1 MTQPPGQQPPQGGF
15 GAPQEPPQGSPQ
27 PPQGPP
33 QTPPPAQPPQAPP
46 GNGYPQTPGQAP
58 GQAPGYGYP
67 QQPGPYNQQQP
78 GPYAQQPGPY
88 NQQPGPYGQQPG
100 PYNQQP
106 GPYGQPAQPGYGC
119 PPQPGYGYPPQ
130 PQPGGPAGTG
140 GGGFFRGRRGTVIG
154 AVLAVVLLAGS
165 GIWLATSRGD
175 ESKPTAKA
183 SAGPGPI
190 SNGDGKAKGQ
200 DQDQDQ
206 DQDQGQ
212 DQGTHDLR
220 AEADALNAKRKPGE
234 AKVLW
239 LQEGGV
245 DLPLNGSD
253 VYGPWIVGDTIVK
266 AMLHTLSG
274 YSVTDGHQKWSL
286 RMPSNLCAAPS
297 QATADGKIV
306 LGIKSGNGD
315 QASCEALQMVD
326 LRTGKAGWHK
336 TYERQGLWDGLSHV
350 AMAINGDTVT
360 VGRTTRTDA
369 FRVSDGKALWHELPG
384 NCQPF
389 GFASGPEGIAA
400 TSCQTA
406 ADDHKEQ
413 QVQRIDPVTGKVQWT
428 YKVKKGWQV
437 AQFYSASP
445 PVVSLKQDDKWAI
458 LVLNENGT
466 YRSQLVGGTEDYV
479 TECDEDLLTDG
490 KSLDNC
496 LGVTA
501 DDRAVYLATK
511 PDLAAR
517 HPTNKVVAFDL
528 NTGRTKWKAA
538 APAGQTMMP
547 MRVEGGRLL
556 MYVAAAK
563 NKGGGIAS
571 LPPTGGTPQMVLRHP
586 AAAAAV
592 ERGFFL
598 SRVAYA
604 NGRSFLVHASI
615 SGIDDEAE
623 KSMKSIVGF
632 GN

>member
-15 GAPQEPPQGSPQ
+15 GAPYD
-27 PPQGPP
+27 
-33 QTPPPAQPPQAPP
+33 PPPGSVQPSPP
-46 GNGYPQTPGQAP
+46 PPS
-58 GQAPGYGYP
+58 GYGPVPPPVQAAGPYGAP
-67 QQPGPYNQQQP
+67 VQPGPYSTPAQP
-78 GPYAQQPGPY
+78 GPYGAQQPGPY
-88 NQQPGPYGQQPG
+88 DAPTQPGPYGYPG
-100 PYNQQP
+100 Q
-106 GPYGQPAQPGYGC
+106 
-119 PPQPGYGYPPQ
+119 PQPGYGYQQQPPQ
-130 PQPGGPAGTG
+130 PG
-140 GGGFFRGRRGTVIG
+140 GGGFFRGRRGAVIA
-154 AVLAVVLLAGS
+154 AVLAVVLLAGG
-165 GIWLATSRGD
+165 GIWFVTSRGD
-175 ESKPTAKA
+175 DGSKPTAKA
-183 SAGPGPI
+183 STDPGPD
-190 SNGDGKAKGQ
+190 STGGGGDGKVK
-200 DQDQDQ
+200 
-206 DQDQGQ
+206 GQ
-212 DQGTHDLR
+212 DQGTRDLR

-266 AMLHTLSG
+266 AMYHTVSG
-274 YSVTDGHQKWSL
+274 YSVTDGSQKWSL
-286 RMPSNLCAAPS
+286 RMPSELCAAPS

-326 LRTGKAGWHK
+326 LATGKAGWHK

-369 FRVSDGKALWHELPG
+369 YRVSDGKVLWGELPG

-389 GFASGPEGIAA
+389 GFASGPQGIAA
-400 TSCQTA
+400 ASCQTA

-413 QVQRIDPVTGKVQWT
+413 QVQRIDPVTGKVRWT
-428 YKVKKGWQV
+428 YKIKKGWQV

-466 YRSQLVGGTEDYV
+466 YRSQLIGGTEDYV
-479 TECDEDLLTDG
+479 TECDDELLTDG
-490 KSLDNC
+490 QSLDNC

-511 PDLAAR
+511 ADPAAD

-547 MRVEGGRLL
+547 VRMEGGRLL

-571 LPPTGGTPQMVLRHP
+571 LPPAGGTPQMVLRHP
-586 AAAAAV
+586 AAADVV
-592 ERGFFL
+592 ERGFSR
-598 SRVAYA
+598 SRVAYE
-604 NGRSFLVHASI
+604 NGRCFLVQARI

-623 KSMKSIVGF
+623 KSMRSIVGF
-632 GN
+632 GS

>member
-15 GAPQEPPQGSPQ
+15 GAPYDPPPGSFQ
-27 PPQGPP
+27 PSPPPPPSGYGPV
-33 QTPPPAQPPQAPP
+33 PPPVQAARPYGAPAQPGPYGVQQPGPYDAPTQP
-46 GNGYPQTPGQAP
+46 GPYGYPGQP
-58 GQAPGYGYP
+58 QPGYGYP
-67 QQPGPYNQQQP
+67 QQQSQQ
-78 GPYAQQPGPY
+78 
-88 NQQPGPYGQQPG
+88 
-100 PYNQQP
+100 
-106 GPYGQPAQPGYGC
+106 
-119 PPQPGYGYPPQ
+119 PPQP
-130 PQPGGPAGTG
+130 G

-175 ESKPTAKA
+175 DESKPTAKA
-183 SAGPGPI
+183 STDPGP
-190 SNGDGKAKGQ
+190 SPTGDGGDGKAK
-200 DQDQDQ
+200 
-206 DQDQGQ
+206 DQDQG
-212 DQGTHDLR
+212 TRDLR
-220 AEADALNAKRKPGE
+220 AEADALNAKRRPGE

-245 DLPLNGSD
+245 DVPRNGSD

-274 YSVTDGHQKWSL
+274 YSVTDGRQKWSL

-306 LGIKSGNGD
+306 LGIKSGHGD
-315 QASCEALQMVD
+315 QAFCDALQMVD
-326 LRTGKAGWHK
+326 LTTGKAGWHK
-336 TYERQGLWDGLSHV
+336 TYKRQGAWDGLSHV

-369 FRVSDGKALWHELPG
+369 FRVSDGKVLWGELPG

-389 GFASGPEGIAA
+389 GFASGPVAIAA

-479 TECDEDLLTDG
+479 TECDEELLTDG
-490 KSLDNC
+490 RSLDNC

-511 PDLAAR
+511 PDPAAR
-517 HPTNKVVAFDL
+517 RPANKVVAFDL

-556 MYVAAAK
+556 MYVAAEK

-571 LPPTGGTPQMVLRHP
+571 LPPTGGAPQMVLRHP

-592 ERGFFL
+592 ERDFSL

-604 NGRSFLVHASI
+604 NGRCFLVQARI

-623 KSMKSIVGF
+623 KSMRSIVGF
-632 GN
+632 GS

>member
-15 GAPQEPPQGSPQ
+15 GAPYDPPPVQ
-27 PPQGPP
+27 PPPSSPGYGSA
-33 QTPPPAQPPQAPP
+33 PPPPPPP
-46 GNGYPQTPGQAP
+46 PPGQAP
-58 GQAPGYGYP
+58 GPYGAPGQPGPYGAPGQTAGPYNAPTQPGPYGVP
-67 QQPGPYNQQQP
+67 QPGPYGVPTQPGPYNAPTQP
-78 GPYAQQPGPY
+78 GS
-88 NQQPGPYGQQPG
+88 YGH
-100 PYNQQP
+100 
-106 GPYGQPAQPGYGC
+106 
-119 PPQPGYGYPPQ
+119 PPQ
-130 PQPGGPAGTG
+130 PQSGFGPQPQPEPG
-140 GGGFFRGRRGTVIG
+140 GGGFFRGRRGAVIG
-154 AVLAVVLLAGS
+154 GVLAVVLLAGG
-165 GIWLATSRGD
+165 GIWFVGRGGD
-175 ESKPTAKA
+175 ESKPTTKA
-183 SAGPGPI
+183 STDPAPGPT
-190 SNGDGKAKGQ
+190 GDRGG
-200 DQDQDQ
+200 
-206 DQDQGQ
+206 GR
-212 DQGTHDLR
+212 TVEPSPTVRDLR
-220 AEADALNAKRKPGE
+220 AEADALNAKRGPGE

-245 DLPLNGSD
+245 DLPRNGSD
-253 VYGPWIVGDTIVK
+253 VYGPWIVGDTVVK
-266 AMLHTLSG
+266 AMFHTLSG

-286 RMPSNLCAAPS
+286 RMPSEPCAAPS

-315 QASCEALQMVD
+315 RASCDALQMVD
-326 LRTGKAGWHK
+326 LRTGKAGWHR
-336 TYERQGLWDGLSHV
+336 TYRRQSVWDALSHV

-360 VGRTTRTDA
+360 VGRTSRTDA
-369 FRVSDGKALWHELPG
+369 FRVSDGKVLWGELPG

-413 QVQRIDPVTGKVQWT
+413 QVQRIDPVTGKVRWT

-458 LVLNENGT
+458 AVLNENGT

-490 KSLDNC
+490 MSLDNC
-496 LGVTA
+496 LGVAA
-501 DDRAVYLATK
+501 DDRTVYLATK
-511 PDLAAR
+511 PDPADR
-517 HPTNKVVAFDL
+517 RPTNKVVAFDL

-538 APAGQTMMP
+538 APAGRTMMP

-556 MYVAAAK
+556 LYVAAGK

-586 AAAAAV
+586 AAASAV
-592 ERGFFL
+592 ERGFSL

-604 NGRSFLVHASI
+604 NGRSFLVQARI

>member
-15 GAPQEPPQGSPQ
+15 GAPYDPPPGSFQ
-27 PPQGPP
+27 PSPPPPPSGYGPV
-33 QTPPPAQPPQAPP
+33 PPPVQAAGPYGAPAQPSPYGAPAQP
-46 GNGYPQTPGQAP
+46 GPYGVQQPGPYDAPTQPGPYGYPGQP
-58 GQAPGYGYP
+58 QPQPGYGYP
-67 QQPGPYNQQQP
+67 QQQQQQS
-78 GPYAQQPGPY
+78 QQ
-88 NQQPGPYGQQPG
+88 
-100 PYNQQP
+100 
-106 GPYGQPAQPGYGC
+106 
-119 PPQPGYGYPPQ
+119 PPQP
-130 PQPGGPAGTG
+130 G

-175 ESKPTAKA
+175 DESKPTAKA
-183 SAGPGPI
+183 SADPGPD
-190 SNGDGKAKGQ
+190 STGGGTDGKAK
-200 DQDQDQ
+200 DQDQD
-206 DQDQGQ
+206 Q

-220 AEADALNAKRKPGE
+220 AEADALNAKRSPGE

-245 DLPLNGSD
+245 DVPRNGSD

-274 YSVTDGHQKWSL
+274 YSVTDGRQKWSL

-306 LGIKSGNGD
+306 LGIKSGHGD
-315 QASCEALQMVD
+315 QAFCDALQMVD
-326 LRTGKAGWHK
+326 LTTGKAGWHK
-336 TYERQGLWDGLSHV
+336 TYERQGAWDGLSHV

-369 FRVSDGKALWHELPG
+369 FRVSDGKVLWGELPG

-389 GFASGPEGIAA
+389 GFASGPVAIAA

-479 TECDEDLLTDG
+479 TECDEELLTDG
-490 KSLDNC
+490 RSLDNC

-511 PDLAAR
+511 PDPAAR
-517 HPTNKVVAFDL
+517 RPANKVVAFDL

-556 MYVAAAK
+556 MYVAAEK

-592 ERGFFL
+592 ERDFSL

-604 NGRSFLVHASI
+604 NGRCFLVQAGI

-623 KSMKSIVGF
+623 KSMRSIVGF
-632 GN
+632 GS

>member
-15 GAPQEPPQGSPQ
+15 GAPYDPPPGSFQ
-27 PPQGPP
+27 PSPPPPPSGYGPV
-33 QTPPPAQPPQAPP
+33 PPPVQAAGPYGAPAQPSPYGAPAQP
-46 GNGYPQTPGQAP
+46 GPYGVQQPGPYDAPTQPGPYGYPGQP
-58 GQAPGYGYP
+58 QPQPGYGYP
-67 QQPGPYNQQQP
+67 QQQQQS
-78 GPYAQQPGPY
+78 QQ
-88 NQQPGPYGQQPG
+88 
-100 PYNQQP
+100 
-106 GPYGQPAQPGYGC
+106 
-119 PPQPGYGYPPQ
+119 PPQP
-130 PQPGGPAGTG
+130 G

-175 ESKPTAKA
+175 DESKPTAKA
-183 SAGPGPI
+183 SADPGPD
-190 SNGDGKAKGQ
+190 STGGGTDGKAK
-200 DQDQDQ
+200 DQDQD
-206 DQDQGQ
+206 Q

-220 AEADALNAKRKPGE
+220 AEADALNAKRSPGE

-245 DLPLNGSD
+245 DVPRNGSD

-274 YSVTDGHQKWSL
+274 YSVTDGRQKWSL

-306 LGIKSGNGD
+306 LGIKSGHGD
-315 QASCEALQMVD
+315 QAFCDALQMVD
-326 LRTGKAGWHK
+326 LTTGKAGWHK
-336 TYERQGLWDGLSHV
+336 TYERQGAWDGLSHV

-369 FRVSDGKALWHELPG
+369 FRVSDGKVLWGELPG

-389 GFASGPEGIAA
+389 GFASGPVAIAA

-479 TECDEDLLTDG
+479 TECDEELLTDG
-490 KSLDNC
+490 RSLDNC

-511 PDLAAR
+511 PDPAAR
-517 HPTNKVVAFDL
+517 RPANKVVAFDL

-556 MYVAAAK
+556 MYVAAEK

-592 ERGFFL
+592 ERDFSL

-604 NGRSFLVHASI
+604 NGRCFLVQAGI

-623 KSMKSIVGF
+623 KSMRSIVGF
-632 GN
+632 GS

>member
-15 GAPQEPPQGSPQ
+15 GAPYD
-27 PPQGPP
+27 
-33 QTPPPAQPPQAPP
+33 PPPAPVQPPPSPPGYGSAPP
-46 GNGYPQTPGQAP
+46 PPGQAP
-58 GQAPGYGYP
+58 GPYGTPGQAAGPYGAPAQPGPYGVP
-67 QQPGPYNQQQP
+67 QPGPYGAPPQPGPYNAPPQP
-78 GPYAQQPGPY
+78 GPYDAPTQPGPY
-88 NQQPGPYGQQPG
+88 NVPTQPGSYGQ
-100 PYNQQP
+100 
-106 GPYGQPAQPGYGC
+106 
-119 PPQPGYGYPPQ
+119 PPQ
-130 PQPGGPAGTG
+130 PQPGFGPQPQPEPG
-140 GGGFFRGRRGTVIG
+140 GGGFFRGRRGAVI
-154 AVLAVVLLAGS
+154 AAALAVVLLAGG
-165 GIWLATSRGD
+165 GIWFVTSGGD
-175 ESKPTAKA
+175 DGSKPTAEA
-183 SAGPGPI
+183 SGDPGPD
-190 SNGDGKAKGQ
+190 STGGGGDGKGKAK
-200 DQDQDQ
+200 D
-206 DQDQGQ
+206 Q

-220 AEADALNAKRKPGE
+220 AEADALNAKRGPGE

-274 YSVTDGHQKWSL
+274 YSVTDGRQKWSL

-306 LGIKSGNGD
+306 LGIKSGHGD
-315 QASCEALQMVD
+315 QAFCDALQMVD
-326 LRTGKAGWHK
+326 LTTGKAGWHK
-336 TYERQGLWDGLSHV
+336 TYKRQGAWDGLSHV

-369 FRVSDGKALWHELPG
+369 FRVSDGKVLWGELPG

-413 QVQRIDPVTGKVQWT
+413 QVQRVDPVTGKVQWT

-466 YRSQLVGGTEDYV
+466 YRSQLAGGTEDYV

-511 PDLAAR
+511 PDPAAR
-517 HPTNKVVAFDL
+517 RPANKVVAFDL

-556 MYVAAAK
+556 MYVAAEK

-586 AAAAAV
+586 AAASAV
-592 ERGFFL
+592 ERDFSL

-604 NGRSFLVHASI
+604 NGRSFLVQARI

-623 KSMKSIVGF
+623 KSMRSIVGF
-632 GN
+632 GS

>member
-15 GAPQEPPQGSPQ
+15 GAPYD
-27 PPQGPP
+27 
-33 QTPPPAQPPQAPP
+33 PPPGSVQPSSPPPP
-46 GNGYPQTPGQAP
+46 GYGSVPPPGQAAGPYGTPVQP
-58 GQAPGYGYP
+58 GPYDAPTQPGPYGV
-67 QQPGPYNQQQP
+67 QQPGPYDAP
-78 GPYAQQPGPY
+78 T
-88 NQQPGPYGQQPG
+88 QPGPYGYQ
-100 PYNQQP
+100 
-106 GPYGQPAQPGYGC
+106 AQ
-119 PPQPGYGYPPQ
+119 PQPGYGYPPQ
-130 PQPGGPAGTG
+130 QQPPQQQPPQPG

-175 ESKPTAKA
+175 DESNPTAKA
-183 SAGPGPI
+183 SADPGP
-190 SNGDGKAKGQ
+190 SSTGGGGDGKAG
-200 DQDQDQ
+200 
-206 DQDQGQ
+206 DQDQG
-212 DQGTHDLR
+212 TRDLR
-220 AEADALNAKRKPGE
+220 AEADALNAKRRPGE

-245 DLPLNGSD
+245 DVPRNGSD

-274 YSVTDGHQKWSL
+274 YSVTDGRQKWSL

-306 LGIKSGNGD
+306 LGIKSGHGD
-315 QASCEALQMVD
+315 QAFCDALQMVD
-326 LRTGKAGWHK
+326 LTTGKAGWHK
-336 TYERQGLWDGLSHV
+336 TYERQGAWDGLSHV

-369 FRVSDGKALWHELPG
+369 FRVSDGKVLWGELPG

-389 GFASGPEGIAA
+389 GFASGPVAIAA

-490 KSLDNC
+490 RSLDNC

-511 PDLAAR
+511 PDPAAR
-517 HPTNKVVAFDL
+517 RPANKVVAFDL

-556 MYVAAAK
+556 MYVAAEK

-592 ERGFFL
+592 ERDFSL

-604 NGRSFLVHASI
+604 NGRCFLVQARI

-623 KSMKSIVGF
+623 KSMRSIVGF
-632 GN
+632 GS

>member
-15 GAPQEPPQGSPQ
+15 GAPYDPPPGSVQ
-27 PPQGPP
+27 PSSPPPPSGYGPV
-33 QTPPPAQPPQAPP
+33 PPPVQAAGPYGAPAQPGPYGAPAQP
-46 GNGYPQTPGQAP
+46 GPYGVQQPGPYDAPTQPGPYGYPGQP
-58 GQAPGYGYP
+58 QPGYGYP
-67 QQPGPYNQQQP
+67 QQQQQP
-78 GPYAQQPGPY
+78 PQQ
-88 NQQPGPYGQQPG
+88 
-100 PYNQQP
+100 
-106 GPYGQPAQPGYGC
+106 
-119 PPQPGYGYPPQ
+119 PPQP
-130 PQPGGPAGTG
+130 G

-175 ESKPTAKA
+175 DESNPTAKA
-183 SAGPGPI
+183 SADPGP
-190 SNGDGKAKGQ
+190 SSTGGGGDGKAK

-206 DQDQGQ
+206 D
-212 DQGTHDLR
+212 THDLR
-220 AEADALNAKRKPGE
+220 AEADALNAKRSPGE

-245 DLPLNGSD
+245 DVPRNGSD

-274 YSVTDGHQKWSL
+274 YSVTDGRQKWSL

-306 LGIKSGNGD
+306 LGIESGHGD
-315 QASCEALQMVD
+315 QAFCDALQMVD
-326 LRTGKAGWHK
+326 LTTGKAGWHK
-336 TYERQGLWDGLSHV
+336 TYERQGAWDGLSHV

-369 FRVSDGKALWHELPG
+369 FRVSDGKVLWGELPG

-389 GFASGPEGIAA
+389 GIASGPVAIAA

-490 KSLDNC
+490 RSLDNC

-511 PDLAAR
+511 PDPAAR
-517 HPTNKVVAFDL
+517 RPANKVVAFDL

-556 MYVAAAK
+556 MYVAAEK

-592 ERGFFL
+592 ERDFSL

-604 NGRSFLVHASI
+604 NGRCFLVQARI

-623 KSMKSIVGF
+623 KSMRSIVGF
-632 GN
+632 GS